1 MYVLQATNTGSSLL
15 SDVGG
20 VELTAGQTVLFP
32 ADGCVFTTSWSES
45 KNAYEVSY
53 ATHFVGA
60 LVTAGESQE
69 PISQAGVAIQLGYIS
84 KTGRFVAMTS

>member
-1 MYVLQATNTGSSLL
+1 MYVLQATNTGSTTL

-20 VELTAGQTVLFP
+20 VSMDAGDVRIFP
-32 ADGCVFTTSWSES
+32 ADNCVFNTAWSES
-45 KNAYEVSY
+45 KNAYEVTF

-60 LVTAGESQE
+60 LVTATESQE
-69 PISQAGVAIQLGYIS
+69 PISQTGIEVQLGYIS